1 MALKRPVDT
10 SQARGLAGMLAVARL
25 LRAGDA
31 RPRRP
36 VVFAATVGEEG
47 AGDGGTGVPPT
58 ASVFAG
64 SGAVGLPEQADTLSR
79 AIRMQAIGGAG

>member
-1 MALKRPVDT
+1 MLVRKGATPALCRSLLVSWMT
-10 SQARGLAGMLAVARL
+10 VVASEDDGEEG
-25 LRAGDA
+25 A
-31 RPRRP
+31 
-36 VVFAATVGEEG
+36 VGEEG

-79 AIRMQAIGGAG
+79 AIRMKAIGGAG